1 MHAEHC
7 TQNRGERFLF
17 FTDSTWPY
25 LHPPLLHGMS
35 RLGQPRHRI
44 LLPVDGHCLLFLG
57 RIEIEGGQAAP
68 PPITSKDLDFRGIN
82 ANGRIHVQ
90 FRADCRIM

>member
-1 MHAEHC
+1 MAVSPPSAAAWDE
-7 TQNRGERFLF
+7 QAGAAPPQDPAARRRPLPSVSWKNRDR
-17 FTDSTWPY
+17 
-25 LHPPLLHGMS
+25 
-35 RLGQPRHRI
+35 
-44 LLPVDGHCLLFLG
+44 
-57 RIEIEGGQAAP
+57 GGPGAP